1 MNNTKLGNAVQ
12 QMAKGRYLSG
22 LRQLLHC
29 SKSAR
34 SVAVHIMQDIVR
46 SEAKLYAKS
55 TSKSVDLHSLI
66 NFEWNSV
73 IKQAQDICPALLS
86 IVTASLT
93 SKKRQKSRTKK
104 KGGKIISMVP
114 QIGSILSIIAFHWSN
129 RCSVFQ
135 QMNSLIMWEA
145 GCKRKVVSTPAIIIF
160 LIFPL

>member
-1 MNNTKLGNAVQ
+1 M
-12 QMAKGRYLSG
+12 SG

-34 SVAVHIMQDIVR
+34 SAAVHIMQDIVR

-55 TSKSVDLHSLI
+55 TSKNVINLQSLI
-66 NFEWNSV
+66 DFDWDSV

-93 SKKRQKSRTKK
+93 STKRQKSRTKK
-104 KGGKIISMVP
+104 GEKIISMVP
-114 QIGSILSIIAFHWSN
+114 QIGSILSIIAFHWST

-135 QMNSLIMWEA
+135 QMNSLMMWLG

>member
-1 MNNTKLGNAVQ
+1 MVYVNNTKLGNAIEQ
-12 QMAKGRYLSG
+12 IAKGRYLYG

-34 SVAVHIMQDIVR
+34 SAAVHIMQDIVR

-55 TSKSVDLHSLI
+55 TLESVDLHSLI

-73 IKQAQDICPALLS
+73 IKQAHDICPALLS

-93 SKKRQKSRTKK
+93 SKQRQKSRTKK
-104 KGGKIISMVP
+104 KGERFISMVP

-129 RCSVFQ
+129 KCSVFQ
-135 QMNSLIMWEA
+135 RMNSLMMWEA

-160 LIFPL
+160 